1 MFESLTERLQGVFK
15 KLKGE
20 ARISESVLNAS
31 LREVRLAL
39 LEADVN
45 VAVVK
50 ALLDGVRE
58 KALGEDVLRSLS
70 PGQQVIKIVR
80 DEMAALLGGS
90 ETAPLQH
97 ATKPPS
103 VIMLVGLQGSCK
115 TTTTAK
121 LGHLLKKSGRYP
133 YLVPVD
139 VYRPAAI
146 EQLVRFGEA
155 AGLKVYSHDGSQS
168 PLEIAREGLQEA
180 RRAGYDTVLI
190 DTAGRLHIDDA
201 LMSEL
206 RDLNAELSPSEIL
219 FVADSMTGQDA
230 VRSASEFHAALGVT
244 GIVLT
249 KIDGD
254 ARGGAAISIRHVT
267 SVPIKFVGTGEK
279 VTEFE
284 AFHPERMVGRIL
296 GMGDILGLIE
306 KAEESVDEAQAK
318 VLEQK
323 IRKNQFTLADFRDQL
338 KMVKK
343 MGPLSSVVSMLPGMS
358 NVKESDLDANAV
370 TQVIAIIDSM
380 TPLEREKPKIL
391 NGSRKKRIARGSGQ
405 KVQQINRLLKQFV
418 QMRRM
423 LKTVQAATR
432 GGRKP
437 RLPFFGR

>member
-1 MFESLTERLQGVFK
+1 VFESLTERLQGVFK

-90 ETAPLQH
+90 ETVPLQH
-97 ATKPPS
+97 ATKPPT
-103 VIMLVGLQGSCK
+103 VIMLVGLQGSGK

-318 VLEQK
+318 ALEQK